1 MSGGHYDY
9 GYSRIESLLE
19 SIEEDYKSGKIIR
32 DDISKQQE
40 FRLIQE
46 INDLI
51 AAMSNISQRAKA
63 LEWYMSGDYGI
74 ESYIKKLNE
83 IER

>member
-9 GYSRIESLLE
+9 GYSRIDSLIE

-51 AAMSNISQRAKA
+51 AAMSNVSQRARA
-63 LEWYMSGDYGI
+63 LELYMSGDYGI